1 MAVVEALMV
10 LYGREVGTR
19 ERVGAAIRRWG
30 GQQPA
35 FISTG
40 SIVSHETSLLAWISS
55 ACDVLHQ
62 KQQVCFFST
71 FFILCVC

>member
-1 MAVVEALMV
+1 MAVIESVMV

-35 FISTG
+35 FVTSNIN
-40 SIVSHETSLLAWISS
+40 VSHEDILLAWISS
-55 ACDVLHQ
+55 ACDVLYQ
-62 KQQVCFFST
+62 KQQVS
-71 FFILCVC
+71 